1 MKLFALRP
9 LAAVLLGAAAVL
21 SAAGCESTVAG
32 WEPLPPLDPAGTDAD
47 AGGWRMI
54 VLASP
59 AQVVVPAPTAVESEA
74 YRAELAAIRVA
85 QERLTSAQ
93 RRSIEYWGGGGVLRW
108 NQVMRGLVA
117 RFNLPPAPR
126 SDGTYPVPD
135 PENPFADP
143 RFPFAS
149 PPYAA
154 RAYSYVSVAQYEAL
168 KAAWYWKFHY
178 GRPSPTRVDLGVRA
192 LVPVGELPAYPSED
206 AVLSA
211 VTAAM
216 LKVLFPAAVE
226 EITRLAVEQQ
236 EAAVLSGRASAS
248 DVAAGLAL
256 GKAVAEL
263 MVARAGADGMRRAVG
278 TPAQW
283 QALADSAEARGEV
296 PWRSQE
302 SPARPPMLPNFGQVR
317 AWTMS
322 PADVAQAQ
330 PPAPPSTS
338 SERMAR
344 ELAEVRRT
352 VEGLTRD
359 QLAIAHR
366 WNDGVGT
373 YTPPGHWNDIA
384 AEHVRDARMT
394 EVRAARTFALL
405 NMAMHDAAVGCW
417 AVKYRWFNPR
427 PHQLDPRIG
436 TVVGLPN
443 FPSYPSGHSTFSAT
457 AATVL
462 SHVFPDAADELAAMR
477 EEAGISRLYG
487 GIHYRS
493 DIERG
498 KEHGMRIAEH
508 VVRLA
513 RADGADPPSRGFRP
527 GSTGHDRLDNEIGLD
542 SGRPPT
548 GPLLDREPRV
558 PWPLLA
564 P

>member
-1 MKLFALRP
+1 MRSSALRP
-9 LAAVLLGAAAVL
+9 LAAALLSVAAAL
-21 SAAGCESTVAG
+21 SAAGCERAVTG

-54 VLASP
+54 VLGSP
-59 AQVVVPAPTAVESEA
+59 AQVAVPAPAAVESDA
-74 YRAELAAIRVA
+74 YRAELAAIRAA
-85 QERLTSAQ
+85 QGGLTAAQ
-93 RRSIEYWGGGGVLRW
+93 RRSIEYWSGGGVLRW
-108 NQVMRGLVA
+108 NQVTRELVA

-126 SDGTYPVPD
+126 GDGTYPVPD

-143 RFPFAS
+143 RFPFAG

-154 RAYSYVSVAQYEAL
+154 RAYGYVSVAQYEAL
-168 KAAWYWKFHY
+168 KAAWYWKFRY
-178 GRPSPTRVDLGVRA
+178 GRPSPARVDPGVRA

-211 VTAAM
+211 VTAEM
-216 LKVLFPAAVE
+216 LKLLFPAAVE
-226 EITRLAVEQQ
+226 EVTRRAAEQR

-248 DVAAGLAL
+248 DVAAGVAL
-256 GKAVAEL
+256 GRAVAAA
-263 MVARAGADGMRRAVG
+263 VAALAAADGMRGAGG

-283 QALADSAEARGEV
+283 QALADAAAARGEI

-302 SPARPPMLPNFGQVR
+302 VPARPPMLPNFGQVR

-322 PADVAQAQ
+322 AAEVAAAQ

-338 SERMAR
+338 SEEMAR
-344 ELAEVRRT
+344 ELEEVRRT
-352 VEGLTRD
+352 VDGLTRG
-359 QLAIAHR
+359 QLAVAHR
-366 WNDGVGT
+366 WNDGAGT

-417 AVKYRWFNPR
+417 AVKYRHFNPR
-427 PHQLDPRIG
+427 PRQLDPRIA
-436 TVVGLPN
+436 TVVGVPN
-443 FPSYPSGHSTFSAT
+443 FPAYPSGHSTFSA
-457 AATVL
+457 AAAAVL
-462 SHVFPDAADELAAMR
+462 SYVFPRAAAEFAALR
-477 EEAGISRLYG
+477 DEAGISRLYA

-498 KEHGMRIAEH
+498 KEHGLRVGEH

-513 RADGADPPSRGFRP
+513 RADGSGATPSP
-527 GSTGHDRLDNEIGLD
+527 
-542 SGRPPT
+542 
-548 GPLLDREPRV
+548 
-558 PWPLLA
+558 
-564 P
+564 